1 MWTYENLTE
10 KQLSNVKEH
19 RQIEC
24 ELRRDYLTTTF
35 SDLIFELEEKL
46 NDMYNVQLFGDTHPD
61 EIQKLRQRKKQLEER
76 RTQRLTEL
84 DMMLRLS
91 ANLPDIVTSALVLPV
106 PVATIERDNSDRNEF
121 PMRRDDEVEQIAM
134 KITMRYEISR
144 GWTPDD
150 VSKDGE
156 HYDIRSRSPSG
167 EIRYIEVKGRSESGS
182 IVLTGPEID
191 KLSQLGER
199 AFLYIV
205 TFCKTDRPRLRII
218 QNPMSQLK
226 TEQLYRQV
234 QYLVK
239 EDSWLSHGEEVSI
252 FQ

>member
-1 MWTYENLTE
+1 MCNA
-10 KQLSNVKEH
+10 
-19 RQIEC
+19 
-24 ELRRDYLTTTF
+24 
-35 SDLIFELEEKL
+35 
-46 NDMYNVQLFGDTHPD
+46 QLFGDTDPD

-76 RTQRLTEL
+76 RSQRLAEL

-106 PVATIERDNSDRNEF
+106 PIATIERDDSYRNGF

-134 KITMRYEISR
+134 MITIRYEISR
-144 GWTPDD
+144 GWTPAD
-150 VSKDGE
+150 VSKDVE
-156 HYDIRSRSPSG
+156 HYDIRSKSPSR
-167 EIRYIEVKGRSESGS
+167 EIRYIEVKGRSESGA

-218 QNPMSQLK
+218 QNPMTQLNP
-226 TEQLYRQV
+226 EQLYRQV
-234 QYLVK
+234 QYLVDEREWQQK
-239 EDSWLSHGEEVSI
+239 GEEI
-252 FQ
+252 DELPTIN